1 VDTDIT
7 HETKRRNMRRTITIA
22 VAAAA
27 LLFSLAATVTWLRP
41 SVRRQDL
48 QIARVER
55 GSVDAT
61 LQASGVVLP
70 EVETVLSSP
79 VEARVL
85 RINHRAGDVL
95 HAGDEIVTL
104 DTSAT
109 RVDAEGLRDRVAQK
123 ESELA
128 QKKLHAEENIA
139 VLAAQLEQARVD
151 GEIVHFRAEQ
161 NQKLRAA
168 GLVAAEADLAAAA
181 SAKKSDIQIK
191 QLEAAVARA
200 RRTGAAEVAAAE
212 LDVRTLGNQRD
223 EQMRQLQLAM
233 TRSDRDGVLT
243 WVVPEVGAT
252 IRRGDI
258 VARVADL
265 STFRIVANIA
275 DVHASRLSA
284 GMRARVKLDESTTVG
299 GTITSIDPRME
310 NGTAK
315 FYVALD
321 QATHPKLRNNL
332 RVDVFAI
339 TGHHDNALT
348 VARGS
353 LAETAQGGLFVVR
366 GDTAVHVP
374 ARLGFAGDE
383 KVEIVSGVREG
394 EQVVISNMSDYA
406 GVKELR
412 IK

>member
-7 HETKRRNMRRTITIA
+7 HETKRRNMRRAITIA

-128 QKKLHAEENIA
+128 QKKLQADENIA
-139 VLAAQLEQARVD
+139 SLAAQLEQARVD
-151 GEIVHFRAEQ
+151 GEIVHFKAEQ

-212 LDVRTLGNQRD
+212 LDVRTLRNQRD

-265 STFRIVANIA
+265 STFRVVANIA

-353 LAETAQGGLFVVR
+353 LAETAQDGLFVVR

-383 KVEIVSGVREG
+383 KVEIVSGVHEG